1 MRRLILIATFVLAL
15 LTLSCGGGGA
25 SSGGNTEDTRNAIEY
40 DLQAFADAVAE
51 GRAGAAY
58 SYLGDEC
65 RREISLQDFASVV
78 ILGQGF
84 IGEDWQIKLNTLDI
98 IEQRTDKATVK
109 ATWQQSSG
117 NHNATFSEF
126 DGPIALVRQDGKWR
140 VASCDMFAS
149 GDGSAGS
156 TPGPGNAE

>member
-1 MRRLILIATFVLAL
+1 MNPPRRVGFR
-15 LTLSCGGGGA
+15 SCPLRLR
-25 SSGGNTEDTRNAIEY
+25 GGNTEDTRNSIEH

-98 IEQRTDKATVK
+98 IEQETDKAAVK

-117 NHNATFSEF
+117 NRNATFSEF
-126 DGPIALVRQDGKWR
+126 DGPLALVRQDGKWR
-140 VASCDMFAS
+140 VASCDMFTAEGGS
-149 GDGSAGS
+149 GGS
-156 TPGPGNAE
+156 TPEAGNGE